1 MIKGLWN
8 HAIKV
13 EDLDDATR
21 FYVET
26 LGAELRYAST
36 VLGCDYRLIRLG
48 DARILLF
55 DRAPYEHLLDEPLPP
70 GLLHTVYEVDDL
82 DAQVERL
89 RASGCRILM
98 EPTEIESDFGVR
110 RICFFIGPGG
120 VRTEVTCRSEPY
132 RRSTRRFL
140 LTLLPGLPY
149 IADTGVFRTPPVRG
163 KNTSS
168 PVSVPICR
176 GYLLPARQAD
186 TRVFRRSHD
195 RLKEVPCRPCL
206 PVPIYAISGCRR
218 KRC

>member
-82 DAQVERL
+82 DSQVERL

-120 VRTEVTCRSEPY
+120 VRTEVMQIIRDS
-132 RRSTRRFL
+132 
-140 LTLLPGLPY
+140 GL
-149 IADTGVFRTPPVRG
+149 
-163 KNTSS
+163 N
-168 PVSVPICR
+168 
-176 GYLLPARQAD
+176 
-186 TRVFRRSHD
+186 
-195 RLKEVPCRPCL
+195 
-206 PVPIYAISGCRR
+206 
-218 KRC
+218 

>member
-89 RASGCRILM
+89 RASDCRILM
-98 EPTEIESDFGVR
+98 EPMEIESDFGVR

-120 VRTEVTCRSEPY
+120 VRTEVMQILRDS
-132 RRSTRRFL
+132 
-140 LTLLPGLPY
+140 GL
-149 IADTGVFRTPPVRG
+149 
-163 KNTSS
+163 N
-168 PVSVPICR
+168 
-176 GYLLPARQAD
+176 
-186 TRVFRRSHD
+186 
-195 RLKEVPCRPCL
+195 
-206 PVPIYAISGCRR
+206 
-218 KRC
+218 